1 MRLLPSA
8 SKLQLAFTCIGSAVL
23 PGDGHLSDEAEDG
36 QRLHE
41 VLRKA
46 IVTGEMPTDKA
57 DRDWVD
63 VVLEVA
69 GDMLFGAR
77 GEVALA
83 VEPRLLVAR
92 ELGENIGRA
101 YDGVEADE
109 FYGTADFVS
118 VSAGH
123 ALVVDLKTGRE
134 APDPESNW
142 QLKVLALAVDQLHGA
157 GVVHVALL
165 HAPRGARPW
174 WRKARFEAFDLAEAS
189 QSLMALRA
197 RIAEA
202 RGAYENGELPRL
214 NSGKHCTY
222 CPAKRSCPA
231 RVEIVKR
238 MAGEPEELVR
248 DTKKLVRAETVSL
261 ARARRALFADMLK
274 ELDAAL
280 YAWAEH
286 EGPIP
291 DLSDPTKVW
300 GPHDV
305 EHEEIDAKAVH
316 MALTAKF
323 GASVANEAMTFKT
336 SKTAIADTVKGL
348 TPRGKK
354 QAAADA
360 FLDELRAG
368 GIITTK
374 TVREFGT
381 YTLKSPKSSGLPAAG
396 ALLPPAS
403 PAPVLSE
410 GPKDP
415 DSPPPF
421 VELGDEI
428 PDPDPF
434 NGDDADLGYYPADG
448 EGP

>member
-23 PGDGHLSDEAEDG
+23 PGDGRETDDAADG
-36 QRLHE
+36 KRRGE

-46 IVTGEMPTDKA
+46 IVTGEMPTDKE

-69 GDMLFGAR
+69 GDMLFGSR

-83 VEPRLLVAR
+83 VDPSTTAR
-92 ELGENIGRA
+92 ELGENIDRV
-101 YDGVEADE
+101 YEGVSPDE
-109 FYGTADFVS
+109 FYGTADFLS

-123 ALVVDLKTGRE
+123 ALVVDLKTWE
-134 APDPESNW
+134 APPPEVNW
-142 QLKVLALAVDQLHGA
+142 QLKVLALAVARLHGA
-157 GVVHVALL
+157 EVVHVALL
-165 HAPRGARPW
+165 HAPRATRPW
-174 WRKARFEAFDLAEAS
+174 WRKGRFDAFDLAEIA
-189 QSLMALRA
+189 QSLEVLRE
-197 RIAEA
+197 RIFAAWEAFA
-202 RGAYENGELPRL
+202 RGVTPRL

-261 ARARRALFADMLK
+261 ARARRALFADLLK

-305 EHEEIDAKAVH
+305 EHEEIDAKAAH
-316 MALTAKF
+316 MALAAKF
-323 GASVANEAMTFKT
+323 GASAANEAMTFKT

-360 FLDELRAG
+360 FLDELRAS
-368 GIITTK
+368 GIVTTK
-374 TVREFGT
+374 TVREVGT

-415 DSPPPF
+415 DPPPPF

-434 NGDDADLGYYPADG
+434 NGVDADLGYYPPDG